1 MIYDVIEYE
10 STNHQYMIYDR
21 KIGYLEADL
30 ISTNTNIGYQTLFA
44 CYLKQKEGEISKETL
59 E

>member
-1 MIYDVIEYE
+1 MVYDG
-10 STNHQYMIYDR
+10 

-44 CYLKQKEGEISKETL
+44 CYLKQNETEISKETL